1 MPCISECGLYRNTGG
16 EDEIY
21 FDTIVMER
29 VGEKYISFFVRS
41 SHHEGG
47 NGDKGNYIWDI

>member
-29 VGEKYISFFVRS
+29 VGERYISFFVRS